1 MRCTAAE
8 AISPRMIR
16 ACTSALAPPK
26 QSIASRFAGLLERS
40 RRSPLWPPTNS
51 IPCSKVREL
60 CLLTA
65 FGQLSRKVLE
75 NPIGANMCFGTA
87 STIME
92 SEDAALLRL
101 GETYLIEWEQARNG
115 LASVKEGLPLVLEQS
130 Q

>member
-1 MRCTAAE
+1 MFFFFFFQAE
-8 AISPRMIR
+8 DGIRDYKVTGVQTCALPIS
-16 ACTSALAPPK
+16 PK

-101 GETYLIEWEQARNG
+101 GETYLIEWEQGKQRIG
-115 LASVKEGLPLVLEQS
+115 ICKGT
-130 Q
+130 